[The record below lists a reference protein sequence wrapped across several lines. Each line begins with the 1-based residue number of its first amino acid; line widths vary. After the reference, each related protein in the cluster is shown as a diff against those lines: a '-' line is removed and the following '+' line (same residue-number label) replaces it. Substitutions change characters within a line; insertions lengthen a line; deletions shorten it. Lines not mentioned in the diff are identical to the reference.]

1 MKRTLTLLSAI
12 LMLSCNQNSTTKELE
27 NKKTESNAKTEING
41 KFDWLNGK
49 WKRLN
54 EEAGKET
61 FENWDKISETE
72 YSGIGFTMQNGD
84 TIKQE
89 RIKLTESNGIW
100 TLTVKVPE
108 EKESITF
115 KMTEL
120 KDYEFVCKNDSI
132 DFPKKIR
139 YWSEGEKLKAE
150 VSNDEMKIPFEF
162 EKIK

>member
-1 MKRTLTLLSAI
+1 MTAI
-12 LMLSCNQNSTTKELE
+12 LIFSCNQNSTSKQKENNE
-27 NKKTESNAKTEING
+27 IKATTNTEING

-54 EEAGKET
+54 EEAGRDT

-72 YSGIGFTMQNGD
+72 YSGIGFTMENGD

-89 RIKLTESNGIW
+89 RIKLTEANGNW

-108 EKESITF
+108 EKESIMF
-115 KMTEL
+115 RMTDL
-120 KDYEFVCKNDSI
+120 KDNEFVCVNDSI
-132 DFPKKIR
+132 DFPKKIT
-139 YWSEGEKLKAE
+139 YWTEDGKLNAE